1 MLSSLTIKPKDSNAI
16 NDYISSADLGVYLAN
31 SSVVWLELMACGLPL
46 IAPENMQFSHLLKD
60 NARTI
65 EIGNVNDSIKEIK
78 YLIKNNSVL
87 MKMGKRSKE
96 IINKEYS
103 YKITTNSLMT
113 IYKAVLDEKEN

>member
-1 MLSSLTIKPKDSNAI
+1 
-16 NDYISSADLGVYLAN
+16 
-31 SSVVWLELMACGLPL
+31 
-46 IAPENMQFSHLLKD
+46 
-60 NARTI
+60 
-65 EIGNVNDSIKEIK
+65 
-78 YLIKNNSVL
+78 